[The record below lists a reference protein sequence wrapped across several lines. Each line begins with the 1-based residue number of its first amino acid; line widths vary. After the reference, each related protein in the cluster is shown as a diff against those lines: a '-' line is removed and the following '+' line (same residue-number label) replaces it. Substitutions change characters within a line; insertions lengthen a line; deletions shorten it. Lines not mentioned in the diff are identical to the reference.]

1 MTKDSKATD
10 YEKAIISGHYIF
22 SEKKF
27 IEIKEKLTIILKK
40 KNKNLDKILK
50 KEIKDSILRY
60 LYNFNLIN

>member
-1 MTKDSKATD
+1 MIKDSKATD

-27 IEIKEKLTIILKK
+27 TEIKEKLTSILKK